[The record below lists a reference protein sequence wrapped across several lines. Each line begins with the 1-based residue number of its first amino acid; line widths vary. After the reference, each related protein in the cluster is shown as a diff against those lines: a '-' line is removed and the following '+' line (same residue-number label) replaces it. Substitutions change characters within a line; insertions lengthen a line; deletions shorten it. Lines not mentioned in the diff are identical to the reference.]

1 MIALLAA
8 VALLIPATVAC
19 LYYVGFALLG
29 RRRPLTPSD
38 RPTRRIAVLIPAHDE
53 ELSLGL
59 SLQSILNADYP
70 TELREV
76 VVVADNCTDG
86 TARLARRFGVTAL
99 ERTDAL
105 RRGKGYALAFGLET
119 ILATRP
125 DAVLILDADCQ
136 VEPNIFRVLNA
147 HLERGADAVQCA
159 VLTRNADDAST
170 SFVGAMGNVFDNLL
184 AAGKDRAGRPVPL
197 RGSGMCFR
205 RDVVERFPW
214 QDFGLTEDAEYSDRL
229 TAGGVRVRFEAREL
243 VRSETPT
250 RRGDL
255 YQQRRRWRAAL
266 RGPGF
271 GLRWV
276 ESKPLVLAQLL
287 ATGPVVALT
296 AEPGMAAWY
305 AVLVFLTVSLY
316 LYAAAHVGLTW
327 RRVGYLLA
335 APWIVARLVGVTL
348 GGLDAAG
355 DGVAAYPPGGGSRV
369 AIKVA

>member
-1 MIALLAA
+1 MLALTLTFL
-8 VALLIPATVAC
+8 VPATVAC

-29 RRRPLTPSD
+29 RRRAVMPSVY
-38 RPTRRIAVLIPAHDE
+38 PTRRIAVLIPAHDE

-59 SLQSILNADYP
+59 SLDSILKADYP
-70 TELREV
+70 AELRPV

-86 TARLARRFGVTAL
+86 TARVARSVGVTAL
-99 ERTDAL
+99 ERTDTA

-119 ILATRP
+119 LLADRP

-136 VEPNIFRVLNA
+136 IEPDTFRVLDA
-147 HLERGADAVQCA
+147 YLAAGAEAVQCG

-184 AAGKDRAGRPVPL
+184 SAGKDRIGWPVPL
-197 RGSGMCFR
+197 RGSGMAFR
-205 RDVVERFPW
+205 RDVLERFPW

-229 TAGGVRVRFEAREL
+229 AAGGVRVRFDPRPL

-266 RGPGF
+266 FGGPGF
-271 GLRWV
+271 LLRWL

-287 ATGPVVALT
+287 ATGCVVAAAGHVGL
-296 AEPGMAAWY
+296 AAWY
-305 AVLVFLTVSLY
+305 AVLVLLTGGLY
-316 LYAAAHVGLTW
+316 GYAAVQVGLTW
-327 RRVGYLLA
+327 QRVGYLLA
-335 APWIVARLVGVTL
+335 APWIAARLVGVTL
-348 GGLDAAG
+348 GGLIPREMAWQRTRRAAE
-355 DGVAAYPPGGGSRV
+355 VE
-369 AIKVA
+369 

>member
-1 MIALLAA
+1 MIALL
-8 VALLIPATVAC
+8 VALIFLVPATAAC

-29 RRRPLTPSD
+29 QRRSLAPSD
-38 RPTRRIAVLIPAHDE
+38 RPNRRIAVLIPAHDE

-59 SLQSILNADYP
+59 SLESILKADYP
-70 TELREV
+70 AELRTV

-86 TARLARRFGVTAL
+86 TTRLAQQFGVTAL
-99 ERTDAL
+99 ERTDAVQ
-105 RRGKGYALAFGLET
+105 RGKGYALALGLES
-119 ILATRP
+119 ILAERP

-136 VEPNIFRVLNA
+136 IEPETFRVLDA
-147 HLERGADAVQCA
+147 HLEGGAEAVQCA

-184 AAGKDRAGRPVPL
+184 SAGKDRVGRPVPL

-205 RDVVERFPW
+205 RDVLERFPW

-229 TAGGVRVRFEAREL
+229 AAGGVRVRFEGRPL

-250 RRGDL
+250 RQGDL

-266 RGPGF
+266 FGGPGF
-271 GLRWV
+271 VLRCV

-287 ATGPVVALT
+287 ATGLLVGVAANFTL
-296 AEPGMAAWY
+296 AAWY
-305 AVLVFLTVSLY
+305 GVLVLLTGGVY
-316 LYAAAHVGLTW
+316 LYAAAQVGLTW
-327 RRVGYLLA
+327 RRIGYLLS

-348 GGLDAAG
+348 GGFVPREMVWQRTRRAAE
-355 DGVAAYPPGGGSRV
+355 VET
-369 AIKVA
+369 